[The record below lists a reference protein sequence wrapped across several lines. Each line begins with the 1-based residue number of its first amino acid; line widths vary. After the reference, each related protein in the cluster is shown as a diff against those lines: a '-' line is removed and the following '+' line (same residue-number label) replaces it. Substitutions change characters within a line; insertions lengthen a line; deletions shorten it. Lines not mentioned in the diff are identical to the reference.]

1 VVASLLRAPARF
13 PVEVGA
19 VLFDMDGLLVDSE
32 PLWSLVTDA
41 FCQRRGARYDAE
53 DAAACMGRGIG
64 RTVDYLAARYGWVAE
79 TEAHAAEISDHFAR
93 EVPGAPACAGADAL
107 LRALQ
112 GRVPIALGSSSAR
125 RLVEAALGGKG
136 WFSLFGAVV
145 TGTDGHRIKPAP
157 DIYLAAAQALGVAP
171 VRCVVFE
178 DSPVGCR
185 AGRDAGAFVVAIPGP
200 EVIEAHHRGEAVL
213 TKIFPPDV
221 ADAVAPDLLSAA
233 RLLFPEPLSSALVP
247 HLSPGTPCAL

>member
-1 VVASLLRAPARF
+1 
-13 PVEVGA
+13 
-19 VLFDMDGLLVDSE
+19 MDGLLVDSE
-32 PLWSLVTDA
+32 PLWARVTDA

-64 RTVDYLAARYGWVAE
+64 RTIEYLAARYGWQPDL
-79 TEAHAAEISDHFAR
+79 EAHAAEISDDFAR
-93 EVPGAPACAGADAL
+93 EVPGAPACHGADVL
-107 LRALQ
+107 LRGLH
-112 GRVPIALGSSSAR
+112 GRLPIGLGSSSAR

-145 TGTDGHRIKPAP
+145 TGSDGHRIKPAP
-157 DIYLAAAQALGVAP
+157 DIYLATARALGVVPA
-171 VRCVVFE
+171 RCVVLE

-185 AGRDAGAFVVAIPGP
+185 AGRDAGAFVIAIPGP

-213 TKIFPPDV
+213 SQIFPPEL
-221 ADAVAPDLLSAA
+221 ADAVAPDLVSAA
-233 RLLFPEPLSSALVP
+233 RALLPSSLSSALVP